1 MPPRKNK
8 QQQGGSIGDIA
19 RNVARA
25 GLLATT
31 AIAPEFG
38 VPLDIGATLLG
49 LGRRLKSIEDKIEKQ
64 RVMDGDSSPV
74 IVDPKNVRTDH
85 RVTSNV
91 HPRFQHDSAQYEN
104 DVTDVAM
111 KRSRGGSEKIGGK
124 YVIAGSEKIG
134 GKYVIAGSEKVG
146 GAAKGKSPL
155 YETIRSIT

>member
-19 RNVARA
+19 RNVAKA

-64 RVMDGDSSPV
+64 RVMNGDASPI
-74 IVDPKNVRTDH
+74 IVDPKNVRTDN
-85 RVTSNV
+85 RITSNID
-91 HPRFQHDSAQYEN
+91 PKFQFNNAQYEN
-104 DVTDVAM
+104 NVSDMAM
-111 KRSRGGSEKIGGK
+111 KQSKGGSEKLGGKYIIAGSEKVGGK
-124 YVIAGSEKIG
+124 YVIAGSEKT
-134 GKYVIAGSEKVG
+134 VG
-146 GAAKGKSPL
+146 VAKGRSPL
-155 YETIRSIT
+155 YETLRSVK